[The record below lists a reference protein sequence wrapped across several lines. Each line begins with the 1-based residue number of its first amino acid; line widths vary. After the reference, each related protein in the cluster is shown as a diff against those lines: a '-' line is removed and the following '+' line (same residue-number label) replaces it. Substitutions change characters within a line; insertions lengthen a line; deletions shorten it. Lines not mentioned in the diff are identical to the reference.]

1 MHLSLGA
8 KVRQFW
14 RSHNHPYVAFRIPLM
29 WYAIYPPCGIVAM
42 EKSPY
47 LCSRI
52 QTQMIMAKIY
62 VNGDAQ
68 EVNLPLNVSELI
80 KQLLV
85 ENPEMVSVQVNEE
98 FAEREDWDSI
108 QIKEGDKVD
117 FLYFMG
123 GGSLR

>member
-1 MHLSLGA
+1 M
-8 KVRQFW
+8 
-14 RSHNHPYVAFRIPLM
+14 I
-29 WYAIYPPCGIVAM
+29 WYAIYHPCGIVVSV
-42 EKSPY
+42 ESSY
-47 LCSRI
+47 LCTQI

-68 EVNLPLNVSELI
+68 EVSLPLNVSELI

-98 FAEREDWDSI
+98 FAEREDWESI
-108 QIKEGDKVD
+108 QLKEGDKVD

-123 GGSLR
+123 GGCLR